1 MWNVDLPIF
10 ILQLLKK
17 IAPTP
22 PSQPPNPQKSDPM
35 SGGFADPSANDN
47 IVTDTIIGG
56 KFLFF
61 AFQIRNMICAWM
73 IFMAR
78 KTELLN

>member
-1 MWNVDLPIF
+1 
-10 ILQLLKK
+10 
-17 IAPTP
+17 
-22 PSQPPNPQKSDPM
+22 M

-61 AFQIRNMICAWM
+61 AFQIRNMIFAWM

-78 KTELLN
+78 LTEFLD